1 MPVLDSLYTDAV
13 HTKVMG
19 KHGQKTRLSAI
30 QSDEDGSLAL
40 RKSLVAADM
49 TATR

>member
-1 MPVLDSLYTDAV
+1 MLDSLYRDAM
-13 HTKVMG
+13 HTKVLD
-19 KHGQKTRLSAI
+19 KCVQKTRLSAV